1 MHHENFD
8 VFGAR
13 KMHIVLNREAD
24 TRGRGH
30 VARCTIERLMRDF
43 GLRGIRRAKEP
54 NTTRSAPRQQC
65 PQDLVNRHFRAF
77 AQNQLW
83 VADITYVHTFTGWIY
98 VAFVTDVFNRE
109 IVGWQVSRSLHTDL
123 ALDALK
129 MGIYLRGRDGQDL
142 CGLIHHSDRGV
153 QYRAI
158 RYGEAL
164 AEQDAVASVGSKG
177 DSYDNALAEALNSLF
192 KAELIRNR
200 GPWTGIDDVEIA
212 TAEWVHWFNTYR
224 PHGALDGLT
233 PQAYRASQLEAST
246 DSSEPVPVLL
256 DAR

>member
-30 VARCTIERLMRDF
+30 VARCTIERLMRDL

-83 VADITYVHTFTGWIY
+83 VADIVRH
-98 VAFVTDVFNRE
+98 
-109 IVGWQVSRSLHTDL
+109 
-123 ALDALK
+123 
-129 MGIYLRGRDGQDL
+129 
-142 CGLIHHSDRGV
+142 
-153 QYRAI
+153 
-158 RYGEAL
+158 EAL
-164 AEQDAVASVGSKG
+164 FDRVEVRDLHRCAVA
-177 DSYDNALAEALNSLF
+177 AA
-192 KAELIRNR
+192 
-200 GPWTGIDDVEIA
+200 
-212 TAEWVHWFNTYR
+212 
-224 PHGALDGLT
+224 
-233 PQAYRASQLEAST
+233 
-246 DSSEPVPVLL
+246 
-256 DAR
+256 

>member
-30 VARCTIERLMRDF
+30 VARCTIERLMRDL

-153 QYRAI
+153 Q
-158 RYGEAL
+158 
-164 AEQDAVASVGSKG
+164 AVFNWSSQQCVVGLSVV
-177 DSYDNALAEALNSLF
+177 DRRTPRREC
-192 KAELIRNR
+192 
-200 GPWTGIDDVEIA
+200 A
-212 TAEWVHWFNTYR
+212 TPRSRVAGCSWRWR
-224 PHGALDGLT
+224 
-233 PQAYRASQLEAST
+233 
-246 DSSEPVPVLL
+246 
-256 DAR
+256 